1 MRKRGIQIPIR
12 LNPDEYDALLKRVEK
27 TGMTRERYIRLLLN
41 DTVPREA
48 PPVDYYT
55 LICELRR
62 VGSNINQLLKVAYS
76 QNLVDVPLLRK
87 TLDDYHKTEQM
98 IWQAFSPEK
107 S

>member
-87 TLDDYHKTEQM
+87 TLDGYHKTEQM

-107 S
+107 A

>member
-1 MRKRGIQIPIR
+1 MLERDAQKAKLSHSEFIR
-12 LNPDEYDALLKRVEK
+12 
-27 TGMTRERYIRLLLN
+27 RLILHCKMN
-41 DTVPREA
+41 EA

-76 QNLVDVPLLRK
+76 QNLVEVPMLRK

>member
-1 MRKRGIQIPIR
+1 MQLRTHQILFR
-12 LNPDEYDALLKRVEK
+12 MSEEEYDDLMKKVTKCNSKRED
-27 TGMTRERYIRLLLN
+27 YIRRVLAGV
-41 DTVPREA
+41 TPREA

-87 TLDDYHKTEQM
+87 TLDGYHKTEQM

>member
-1 MRKRGIQIPIR
+1 M
-12 LNPDEYDALLKRVEK
+12 LKRVEK

-76 QNLVDVPLLRK
+76 QNLVDAPLLRK

-107 S
+107 A

>member
-1 MRKRGIQIPIR
+1 MLQRNYEIKIR
-12 LNPDEYDALLKRVEK
+12 FTKEELDELNKQAAACNNSREHYCRAVLK
-27 TGMTRERYIRLLLN
+27 N
-41 DTVPREA
+41 TVPREA

-62 VGSNINQLLKVAYS
+62 IGSNINQLLKVAYS
-76 QNLVDVPLLRK
+76 QNLVDIPLLRK

>member
-1 MRKRGIQIPIR
+1 MRTRGIQIPIR
-12 LNPDEYDALLKRVEK
+12 LNSDEYSVLLKKVEK
-27 TGMTRERYIRLLLN
+27 SGMTREQYIRLLLN
-41 DTVPREA
+41 DKVPREA

-76 QNLVDVPLLRK
+76 QNLIDVPLLRK
-87 TLDDYHKTEQM
+87 ALENYHNTEQM